1 MAGMLKY
8 LGLDRLVAIP
18 RIVKNLGGARATL
31 EHLWRYVNSIE
42 TMTRLFR
49 FILLHALLVLFR
61 HELELIAFHNQKT
74 ITDGLKYQTCQGH
87 QLVS

>member
-18 RIVKNLGGARATL
+18 RIMKNLGGARATL

-49 FILLHALLVLFR
+49 FILPHALLVLFR
-61 HELELIAFHNQKT
+61 HELELHSIIKT
-74 ITDGLKYQTCQGH
+74 PDPEGLKYQTCQGH
-87 QLVS
+87 KLIS

>member
-31 EHLWRYVNSIE
+31 EHLWRYVKSIE

-49 FILLHALLVLFR
+49 FILPHALLVLFR
-61 HELELIAFHNQKT
+61 HELELHST
-74 ITDGLKYQTCQGH
+74 IETPDNY
-87 QLVS
+87 

>member
-49 FILLHALLVLFR
+49 FILPDF
-61 HELELIAFHNQKT
+61 
-74 ITDGLKYQTCQGH
+74 
-87 QLVS
+87 